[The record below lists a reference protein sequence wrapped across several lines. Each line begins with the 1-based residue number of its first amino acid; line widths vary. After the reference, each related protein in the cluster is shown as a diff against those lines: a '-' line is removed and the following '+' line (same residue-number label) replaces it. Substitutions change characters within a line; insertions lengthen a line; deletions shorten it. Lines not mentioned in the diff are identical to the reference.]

1 MKDVARLAD
10 VSVQTVSAVINGKPG
25 ISAGTSAR
33 VYRAIQ
39 ELGYRPF
46 AVARSLRTRQTRTIA
61 LVVHDISNPYFAAIA
76 GVAEDHA
83 RAAGYSM
90 VLYNT
95 RDDVNREADYIRRA
109 VESWV
114 DGVLFVSTR
123 DHMKSIQTLD
133 KAGIPSVA
141 VERIPEHYTG
151 PSVTMDNVRAGQMAA
166 EHLLALGHAALAH
179 ICGPLWLRSSRD
191 RLAGFRHTIE
201 VAGLALPGDAAPEGD
216 WGCESG
222 YQAMQR
228 LLRRTPHPTA
238 VFAANDRLAIGAML
252 AIHQAGLRVP
262 GDVSIVG
269 LDDIEVAAYQT
280 PRLTT
285 IRQSFTDLATQGVR
299 LLLALLSGEEPSRPQ
314 VVLEPVWVERDST
327 GPPPQ

>member
-1 MKDVARLAD
+1 MQSSTRRSTMKDVAHLAN
-10 VSVQTVSAVINGKPG
+10 VSVQTVSAVINSKPG
-25 ISAGTSAR
+25 ISTGTSAR

-39 ELGYRPF
+39 ELSYRPF

-95 RDDVNREADYIRRA
+95 RDDVKREADYIRCA

-133 KAGIPSVA
+133 TAGIPSVA

-151 PSVTMDNVRAGQMAA
+151 PSVTVDNVRAGRMAA
-166 EHLLALGHAALAH
+166 EHLLALGHTSLAH

-191 RLAGFRHTIE
+191 RLSGYRQAIE
-201 VAGLALPGDAAPEGD
+201 AAGLALPEDAAPEGD

-222 YQAMQR
+222 RQAMQG
-228 LLRRTPHPTA
+228 LLGRAPRPTA

-252 AIHQAGLRVP
+252 AVYEAGLRVP
-262 GDVSIVG
+262 ADISIVG
-269 LDDIEVAAYQT
+269 LDDIEVAAYQS
-280 PRLTT
+280 PPLTT
-285 IRQSFTDLATQGVR
+285 IRQSFTDLATEGVR
-299 LLLALLSGEEPSRPQ
+299 LLLALLAGQEPAQPR
-314 VVLEPVWVERDST
+314 
-327 GPPPQ
+327 